1 MYCSVMFG
9 GFNTR
14 EGVRWFKIFLE
25 KISLKRMTSFNTR
38 EGVRCFIKHF
48 SACCQTDKFQY
59 PCGCEMLPKAKYFT
73 QNNESF
79 NTREGVRWFG
89 YTQETDVERLYYTV
103 SIPVRV

>member
-38 EGVRCFIKHF
+38 EGVR
-48 SACCQTDKFQY
+48 
-59 PCGCEMLPKAKYFT
+59 
-73 QNNESF
+73 
-79 NTREGVRWFG
+79 WFG